1 MDTLKNKSYKSFDYI
16 SRYTSFPYY
25 YNTLNDK
32 YIYGITSH
40 ISKNVSYTIHKVRDY
55 DTLDLLAN
63 SYYGRPDLY
72 WIIADFNDI
81 SDPFTNISEKFE
93 SIKIPSL
100 GGIYFNKNE

>member
-16 SRYTSFPYY
+16 SRYTAFPYY

-55 DTLDLLAN
+55 
-63 SYYGRPDLY
+63 
-72 WIIADFNDI
+72 
-81 SDPFTNISEKFE
+81 
-93 SIKIPSL
+93 
-100 GGIYFNKNE
+100 